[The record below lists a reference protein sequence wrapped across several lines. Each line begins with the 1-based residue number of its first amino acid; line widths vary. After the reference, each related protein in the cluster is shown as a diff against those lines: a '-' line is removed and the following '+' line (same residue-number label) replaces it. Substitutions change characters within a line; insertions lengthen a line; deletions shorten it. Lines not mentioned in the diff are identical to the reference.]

1 MSDETNEQA
10 NAPAE
15 GEVQTNDEAQ
25 AEQAKGQEAEQ
36 DETAKQE
43 SDGDDEQGGEDQDR
57 PKRLSGAQRL
67 KRRNEF
73 LLNELAQRDRELEEF
88 RRRSSSTAEAEQEK
102 PPKEEDYPNDWL
114 AYQDARNAYNMRKL
128 FREESQRRE
137 LAEQHSKR
145 GELQREKQIAH
156 LERVEEARGTIT
168 DFDEVMAEMRGV
180 NVRDDVIDE
189 IMSSDKSALIAYNLA
204 KNPEKLR
211 ELNAMSGR
219 ELAREV
225 GRLEGSVRMPAAKK
239 QTNTPPPLSKV
250 TGGAAQS
257 FDPKAASMDDYIAKR
272 QSGWEG

>member
-1 MSDETNEQA
+1 MSDETNEQV

-15 GEVQTNDEAQ
+15 GEVQVNDDAQ
-25 AEQAKGQEAEQ
+25 AEQAKSDQGEEQ
-36 DETAKQE
+36 KDAPKPEE
-43 SDGDDEQGGEDQDR
+43 GDDEQEGDQDR

-73 LLNELAQRDRELEEF
+73 LLNEIAQRDRELEEL
-88 RRRSSSTAEAEQEK
+88 RRQASPKAGEEQEK
-102 PPKEEDYPNDWL
+102 APRTEDFPDDPIKFLAAQAAYEARQAIRSEFRKKEET
-114 AYQDARNAYNMRKL
+114 
-128 FREESQRRE
+128 
-137 LAEQHSKR
+137 EQQSKR
-145 GELQREKQIAH
+145 GELLREKQIAH
-156 LERVEEARGTIT
+156 FERVEEVRGTIT

-180 NVRDDVIDE
+180 NVRNDVIEE
-189 IMSSDKSALIAYNLA
+189 IMSSDKSALISYHLA

-219 ELAREV
+219 ELAREI

-250 TGGAAQS
+250 AGGAAQS

-272 QSGWEG
+272 QSGWDG

>member
-1 MSDETNEQA
+1 MSDEANEQV

-15 GEVQTNDEAQ
+15 GEVQVNDEAQ
-25 AEQAKGQEAEQ
+25 AEQAKGDQGEEQ
-36 DETAKQE
+36 KDAPKPEE
-43 SDGDDEQGGEDQDR
+43 GDDEQEGDQDR

-73 LLNELAQRDRELEEF
+73 LLNEIAQRDRELEEL
-88 RRRSSSTAEAEQEK
+88 RRHASPKAGEQQEK
-102 PPKEEDYPNDWL
+102 APKPEDFDNDPIKFL
-114 AYQDARNAYNMRKL
+114 AAQAAYEARQAIRDE
-128 FREESQRRE
+128 FRQRE
-137 LAEQHSKR
+137 AIEQRSKR
-145 GELQREKQIAH
+145 GELLREKQIAH
-156 LERVEEARGTIT
+156 LERVEEVRGTIT

-180 NVRDDVIDE
+180 NVRNDVIEE
-189 IMSSDKSALIAYNLA
+189 IMSSDKSALISYHLA

-219 ELAREV
+219 ELAREI

-250 TGGAAQS
+250 AGGAAQS

-272 QSGWEG
+272 QSGWDG

>member
-36 DETAKQE
+36 DETAKPE
-43 SDGDDEQGGEDQDR
+43 GDSDDEQGGGDQDR

-88 RRRSSSTAEAEQEK
+88 RRQTSRNAVEDQEK
-102 PPKEEDYPNDWL
+102 PPKVEDFGDDPIKFL
-114 AYQDARNAYNMRKL
+114 AAQAAYEARQAIRDEFKRK
-128 FREESQRRE
+128 ET
-137 LAEQHSKR
+137 AEQHSR
-145 GELQREKQIAH
+145 RSELQREKQIAH

-168 DFDEVMAEMRGV
+168 DFDEVMSEMRGV
-180 NVRDDVIDE
+180 NIRNDVIDE
-189 IMSSDKSALIAYNLA
+189 IMSSDKSALIAYHLA

-219 ELAREV
+219 ELAREI

-257 FDPKAASMDDYIAKR
+257 FDAKAASMDDYIAKR